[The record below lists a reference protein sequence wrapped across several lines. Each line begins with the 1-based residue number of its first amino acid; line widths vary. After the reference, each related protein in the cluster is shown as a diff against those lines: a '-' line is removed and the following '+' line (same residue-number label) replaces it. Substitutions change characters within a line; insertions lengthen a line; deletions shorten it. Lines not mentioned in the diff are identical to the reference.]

1 MQNNIHRGG
10 KTPLL
15 KISIMNSRQLHI
27 IKKLGIDSEKSEEDI
42 LHDLINLSEWLY
54 DELEKDE
61 QTRFLKEIKRLVT
74 KPTN

>member
-1 MQNNIHRGG
+1 M
-10 KTPLL
+10 TPE
-15 KISIMNSRQLHI
+15 QLHI
-27 IKKLGIDSEKSEEDI
+27 LKKLGIDSEKSEEDI

-61 QTRFLKEIKRLVT
+61 KERFMKELRRITK